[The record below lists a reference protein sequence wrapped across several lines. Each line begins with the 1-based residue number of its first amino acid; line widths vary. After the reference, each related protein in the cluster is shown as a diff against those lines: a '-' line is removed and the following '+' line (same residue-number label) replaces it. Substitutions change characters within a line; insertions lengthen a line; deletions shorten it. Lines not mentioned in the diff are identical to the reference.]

1 MKPLPVRKSC
11 ASVKSR
17 VLPVMDVSL
26 MGAEEAQRGQRMD
39 LRHRDQF
46 VDQDMLVGAPMPN
59 GVAAEHDARHANM
72 R

>member
-46 VDQDMLVGAPMPN
+46 VDQDMLVRRRHAERR
-59 GVAAEHDARHANM
+59 AAEPTLGTPNM